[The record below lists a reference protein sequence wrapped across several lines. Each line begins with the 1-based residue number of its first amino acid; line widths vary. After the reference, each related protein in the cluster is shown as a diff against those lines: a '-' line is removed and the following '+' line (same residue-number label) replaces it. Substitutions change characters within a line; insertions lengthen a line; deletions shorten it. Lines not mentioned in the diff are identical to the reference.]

1 MEESV
6 FSAGSE
12 GEAQAG
18 GERGTS
24 AHPTTGCREGAERE
38 RGLGSGQSA
47 LINFIPDV
55 EI

>member
-38 RGLGSGQSA
+38 RVRIRPVS
-47 LINFIPDV
+47 IN
-55 EI
+55 